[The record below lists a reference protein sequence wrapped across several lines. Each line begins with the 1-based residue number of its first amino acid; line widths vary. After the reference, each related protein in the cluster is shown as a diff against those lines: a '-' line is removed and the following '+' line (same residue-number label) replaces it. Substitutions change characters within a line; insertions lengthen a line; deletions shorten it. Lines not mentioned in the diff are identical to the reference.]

1 MKNKRYG
8 AVFVACAAII
18 LAGCAPDPSTSDTST
33 SSSQESSLPSSIGS
47 EGSDSSSMS
56 AGGTSTASEPE
67 SSTPGTS
74 VYVDPMMLFDEA
86 LKKDYSN
93 QTLRYDA
100 NVDGSDIALLYVYS
114 FDGYQAVYDYNMAL
128 SGYDYEDCFL
138 FYHDY
143 EGESRLFFED
153 EGHGDAWL
161 AYGYHD
167 APLGIENTYFN
178 TPEFLDVVKAL
189 KHEDITYAPMGL
201 PIYYVLD
208 EEKVAETA
216 GEFFGFF
223 GFELSN
229 VAYYGFTINDDG
241 YIDSLIAFDDWGDN
255 ANYVSVQWTNFGTT
269 AAPEYVTVPAAP
281 TAETA
286 MTYAEYKGEEPW
298 VEVPLTSIAIAPA
311 EGEDL
316 SLEFD
321 ETLVIDCTVLP
332 ENANNY
338 TLSPVSDNEAVATFD
353 WGYDGKLYVTAL
365 AAGTAKI
372 HVEDVSTGIKSNE
385 LTITVVDSE
394 VPARTDVI
402 DDLFFNSMDETT
414 GEIDLYDALEDGKT
428 PELKANDPEAAY
440 LTYVQSTY
448 DNPLDFDTEQAL
460 IMQAGNAWD
469 HCDTGFT
476 IAYPEGEGAD
486 GIAFRYGLPFIA
498 HEANVDWLT
507 SVKTEVSDDGETWQ
521 LADDWTEEYK
531 TRVSGSNMKLYEH
544 DFDKAYRYIRV
555 SFDYGFVGKPLWTA
569 VQNIKLF
576 LKA

>member
-93 QTLRYDA
+93 QTLLYDA

-178 TPEFLDVVKAL
+178 TPEFLDVVKTL

-241 YIDSLIAFDDWGDN
+241 YIEVEILHDGLEKEVVFNGRNEWIRTEWEIHRNQLPTEVIEVIEKAGYSSRHIDDDIDVIETDAGLKYEVEIEDGHTDIKLII
-255 ANYVSVQWTNFGTT
+255 TNG
-269 AAPEYVTVPAAP
+269 
-281 TAETA
+281 
-286 MTYAEYKGEEPW
+286 
-298 VEVPLTSIAIAPA
+298 
-311 EGEDL
+311 
-316 SLEFD
+316 
-321 ETLVIDCTVLP
+321 
-332 ENANNY
+332 
-338 TLSPVSDNEAVATFD
+338 
-353 WGYDGKLYVTAL
+353 
-365 AAGTAKI
+365 
-372 HVEDVSTGIKSNE
+372 
-385 LTITVVDSE
+385 TITDIL
-394 VPARTDVI
+394 RD
-402 DDLFFNSMDETT
+402 
-414 GEIDLYDALEDGKT
+414 
-428 PELKANDPEAAY
+428 
-440 LTYVQSTY
+440 
-448 DNPLDFDTEQAL
+448 
-460 IMQAGNAWD
+460 
-469 HCDTGFT
+469 
-476 IAYPEGEGAD
+476 
-486 GIAFRYGLPFIA
+486 
-498 HEANVDWLT
+498 
-507 SVKTEVSDDGETWQ
+507 
-521 LADDWTEEYK
+521 
-531 TRVSGSNMKLYEH
+531 
-544 DFDKAYRYIRV
+544 
-555 SFDYGFVGKPLWTA
+555 
-569 VQNIKLF
+569 
-576 LKA
+576 